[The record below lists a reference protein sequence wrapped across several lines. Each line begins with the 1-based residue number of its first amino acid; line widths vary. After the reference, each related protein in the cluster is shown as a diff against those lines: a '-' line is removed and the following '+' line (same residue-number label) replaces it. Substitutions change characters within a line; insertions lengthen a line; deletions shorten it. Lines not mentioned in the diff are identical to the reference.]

1 MSKSSFDAALAA
13 AGFNDETT
21 KISKA
26 TLKNVMTEIRDGIWG
41 GLHLNA
47 HL

>member
-1 MSKSSFDAALAA
+1 MSKTTFEAAMAS

-26 TLKNVMTEIRDGIWG
+26 ALKNVMNEICDGIWG
-41 GLHLNA
+41 GFI
-47 HL
+47 